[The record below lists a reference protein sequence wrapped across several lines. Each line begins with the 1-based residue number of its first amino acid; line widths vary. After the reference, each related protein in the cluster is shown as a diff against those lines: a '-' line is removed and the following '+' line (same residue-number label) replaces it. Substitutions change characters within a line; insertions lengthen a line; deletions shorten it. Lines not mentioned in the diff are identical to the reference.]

1 MNSNLAARILVGVL
15 MTVMA
20 PGCAST
26 SAHAST
32 GAASSRGAY
41 AQVHGLNMYYE
52 AHGPPS
58 GRPLV
63 LLHGGGSTIHTTF
76 GKLLPLVARNRR
88 VIGVEQQAHG
98 HTADIDR
105 PLSFEQMADDTAA
118 LLQQLDIP
126 DADIMGFSSGGVV
139 AMQMA
144 LRHPRLVHS
153 LILASTHSTRDGCY
167 SYMWEGFPRATL
179 DAMPAALREAYLQA
193 SGNPEGLQV
202 LFQKTVTMMMGFK
215 DLDSEALRKVT
226 VPTLI
231 MTADGDVIRPEHSV
245 ELLRLFPRA
254 QLAIF
259 PGAVHGSYMGA
270 AEFAEHKPT
279 SQVQTLTAVM
289 IDEFLNEHR

>member
-1 MNSNLAARILVGVL
+1 MNSNLAARILLGVL
-15 MTVMA
+15 MTVVTA
-20 PGCAST
+20 GCA
-26 SAHAST
+26 ASSVQPPG
-32 GAASSRGAY
+32 GAASPRGAY

-52 AHGPPS
+52 VHGPPS

-76 GKLLPLVARNRR
+76 GTLLPWLARDRR

-126 DADIMGFSSGGVV
+126 DADILGFSNGGVV
-139 AMQMA
+139 AMQLAM
-144 LRHPRLVHS
+144 RHPQRVHS

-179 DAMPAALREAYLQA
+179 DVMPAVLRDAYLQA
-193 SGNPEGLQV
+193 SSNPEGLQV
-202 LFQKTVTMMMGFK
+202 LFRKTVTMMMGFK
-215 DLDSEALRKVT
+215 DLDSEALKKVT

-231 MTADGDVIRPEHSV
+231 MTADGDVVRPEHSV
-245 ELLRLFPRA
+245 ELMRLFPHA

-259 PGAVHGSYMGA
+259 PGAVHGSYLGV
-270 AEFAEHKPT
+270 AESAEHKPG
-279 SQVQTLTAVM
+279 SQVPKLASVM